1 MSLTTAGLRAPD
13 LTGRALDGRYEL
25 HRLLGEGT
33 FGRVYRGH
41 DRRLARAVAVKVI
54 KPWWADDPDWV
65 RRFEREAQL
74 MASVSDPRIVQIFD
88 VCHSDEALYY
98 VAELVVGPSI
108 DARLR
113 AGRLPAAEARQ
124 IAEQLG
130 RALGSAHAG
139 RIVHGDIKPANVLI
153 SRRGTVKVTDF
164 GLARVLGGSSAPRSA
179 TIAGTPVYMA
189 PEQSRGTATPASD
202 VYSAG
207 VVLYEMLAGRPP
219 FEGDAPVE
227 LALQHLQD
235 PPPPLGAGVPAPLG
249 EVVLRALAK
258 DPRRRF
264 RDGDE
269 LADALARVRG
279 AGAHAAGA
287 AGAAHVG
294 GAAHAGGTG
303 PAGRP
308 RHAPSPGVEA
318 PRPPRPARTLVAP
331 GWSAR
336 RLTDVSARR
345 RTLAAFAAVLIVLI
359 GLLLGAFL
367 TQATRVRMPDLR
379 GLSQS
384 ALRARLS
391 RARLKPLTVHRYSSV
406 TAAGM
411 VIGQRPGP
419 GAAVDAGTE
428 VRVTLSAGPPP
439 VPVPKVVGFSA
450 SDAQHLIGQLGLQVR
465 TEPVPGY
472 GAAVSSVI
480 RQSPAPQ
487 TSLRHDGT
495 VTLDVAEA
503 PRWRNVTRF
512 AGRQSAPFQI
522 RGRRWRLIYRM
533 GYSGT
538 CTFIFFCSGPT
549 AWVRSLS
556 AGTPVGSFSLNS
568 GAGQTQV
575 FDTGPGSYAV
585 SVTPGGDAARW
596 SVEVQDWY

>member
-88 VCHSDEALYY
+88 VCHSEEALYY
-98 VAELVVGPSI
+98 VAELVVGSSI

-113 AGRLPAAEARQ
+113 AGRLPVGEARQ

-164 GLARVLGGSSAPRSA
+164 GLARMLGGSSAPRSA
-179 TIAGTPVYMA
+179 SIAGTPIYMA

-219 FEGDAPVE
+219 FEGDAPVD

-235 PPPPLGAGVPAPLG
+235 PPPPLGAGVPAPLA

-264 RDGDE
+264 RDGEE
-269 LADALARVRG
+269 LAEALVRVRG
-279 AGAHAAGA
+279 A
-287 AGAAHVG
+287 
-294 GAAHAGGTG
+294 
-303 PAGRP
+303 PASTGRP
-308 RHAPSPGVEA
+308 APSPAVGA
-318 PRPPRPARTLVAP
+318 ASDPRPARTLVAP

-336 RLTDVSARR
+336 RLIDVAARR
-345 RTLAAFAAVLIVLI
+345 RTLGAFAVALVVLS
-359 GLLLGAFL
+359 GLLAGAWL
-367 TQATRVRMPDLR
+367 TRATRVRVPVLR

-384 ALRARLS
+384 ALVARLS
-391 RARLKPLTVHRYSSV
+391 RAGLKALTVHRYSSV

-411 VIGQRPGP
+411 VIAQRPAP

-439 VPVPKVVGFSA
+439 VAVPRVLGFSA
-450 SDAQHLIGQLGLQVR
+450 PYAQNLIRQLGLQVR
-465 TEPVPGY
+465 AEPVPGY
-472 GAAVSSVI
+472 GAAVGSVI
-480 RQSPAPQ
+480 RQSPVPQ

-503 PRWRNVTRF
+503 PRWRNLTGF

-522 RGRRWRLIYRM
+522 RGRRWRLVYRM

-549 AWVRSLS
+549 ARVRSLS

-568 GAGQTQV
+568 GTGQTQV
-575 FDTGPGSYAV
+575 FDTGPGSYVV
-585 SVTPGGDAARW
+585 SITPGGDSARW
-596 SVEVQDWY
+596 SIEVQDWY